1 MHRPTLQDALNGML
15 LSMQELAGDDW
26 WLDRKG
32 EIPEG
37 GKPFFRLPIFHYHKA
52 RHSTA
57 MHYCVATQQL
67 KKKGA
72 PLRPQVFHTHCRQCH
87 IALPCRSPCSA
98 GLTVF
103 LLSYLAD
110 CDPPVQQCCRHR
122 ILLA

>member
-1 MHRPTLQDALNGML
+1 MHGPTLQDALNGML

-57 MHYCVATQQL
+57 MHYCLLCSYTATQEE
-67 KKKGA
+67 GRSFA
-72 PLRPQVFHTHCRQCH
+72 PSSVP
-87 IALPCRSPCSA
+87 
-98 GLTVF
+98 
-103 LLSYLAD
+103 
-110 CDPPVQQCCRHR
+110 
-122 ILLA
+122 